1 MNRIKLPENVPG
13 FEPSI
18 PSNRISASGNY
29 AGGIAALDELKQR
42 LLREKTGA
50 ASDPAI
56 SSCLR
61 QAAEEAVSMA
71 WTTPYP
77 LLVLPELFDEKAAE
91 ANLRWQRQSD
101 IRQRSQRL
109 VALATGEAC
118 GQERQRQRMKIVDP
132 NRRRLFT
139 PLSQFSFAT
148 PPIGVQ
154 DFAVRSAAKQ
164 EPGITC
170 PRQGTENPIG
180 SGVGKVAQ
188 KTERNRLCVQKTEV
202 NQLFQSGADES
213 GPSNRR
219 G

>member
-61 QAAEEAVSMA
+61 QAAEEA
-71 WTTPYP
+71 
-77 LLVLPELFDEKAAE
+77 VLPELFDEKAAE

>member
-1 MNRIKLPENVPG
+1 MANSPVSCSRIDSLAALGRSRPASLPLRRPAIFSKAPSAGRTG

-18 PSNRISASGNY
+18 PSNRIPASGNY
-29 AGGIAALDELKQR
+29 ARGIAALDELKQR
-42 LLREKTGA
+42 LLREKTEA
-50 ASDPAI
+50 ASDPVI

-91 ANLRWQRQSD
+91 ASLRWQRQSD

-118 GQERQRQRMKIVDP
+118 GQERQRQRMKIGDP

-154 DFAVRSAAKQ
+154 DF
-164 EPGITC
+164 
-170 PRQGTENPIG
+170 
-180 SGVGKVAQ
+180 
-188 KTERNRLCVQKTEV
+188 
-202 NQLFQSGADES
+202 
-213 GPSNRR
+213 
-219 G
+219 